1 MEEEKLKILFV
12 SDLVAPTGFATVS
25 HNIIKHN
32 RELFDITGLGVNY
45 RGDPHSYDFPIYP
58 AMSGPQGNIYGIDR
72 LINILNQNTFDVVF
86 ILNDAWIISYY
97 LDAIKQNVNT
107 ENRPLPKIVVYFPV
121 DSQFHNKQWYK
132 DFDIVTKAFTYTQY
146 GVDVVKQCAPDLNI
160 GVIPHGVD
168 SKTFYQTY
176 ASKGEAKFKLLG
188 KTVYDMGNPEEL
200 FFVLNANRN
209 QPRKR
214 LDITM
219 EGFGLFV
226 KDKPETVRLY
236 MHCGVRD
243 SAVDVSYLSYRYGI
257 NERLIMTNLTPGIQ
271 RISEERLNM
280 IYNACDV
287 GINTS
292 MGEGWGLT
300 NMEHAITGAPQIVP
314 RHSACEEIFSDCGVL
329 METVTNFMFDN
340 SQTVGKLTSPEEVAR
355 CLEILYKN
363 KSLRKE
369 LAAKAV
375 SKFVSPKYQWAD
387 IANIWRD
394 VFLEVCKDATTV
406 SNEHSHN
413 H

>member
-25 HNIIKHN
+25 HNIIKYN
-32 RELFDITGLGVNY
+32 REIFDITGLGVNY
-45 RGDPHSYDFPIYP
+45 KGDPHSYDFPIYP
-58 AMSGPQGNIYGIDR
+58 AMAGMQGNIYGLDR
-72 LINILNQNTFDVVF
+72 LCNILNQNKFDIVY
-86 ILNDAWIISYY
+86 ILNDSWVLSYY
-97 LDAIKQNVNT
+97 LDAIKKNVT
-107 ENRPLPKIVVYFPV
+107 SPLPKFVVYFPV
-121 DSQFHNKQWYK
+121 DSSYHNKQWYK
-132 DFDIVTKAFTYTQY
+132 DFDIVAKAFTYTQY
-146 GVDVVKQCAPDLNI
+146 GVDVVKQCAPNLDI
-160 GVIPHGVD
+160 GIIPHGVD
-168 SKTFYQTY
+168 SKTFSQLHPT
-176 ASKGEAKFKLLG
+176 KGESKFHLLG
-188 KTVYDMGNPEEL
+188 KSVYDMGNPEEL

-219 EGFGLFV
+219 EGFSLFA

-243 SAVDVSYLSYRYGI
+243 SAIDVSYLSFRYGI

-271 RISEERLNM
+271 RVSEERLNM

-314 RHSACEEIFSDCGVL
+314 RHSACEEIFSDCGML
-329 METVTNFMFDN
+329 METVTDYMFDN
-340 SQTVGKLTSPEEVAR
+340 SQTVGKLTTPQEVAR
-355 CLEILYKN
+355 CLEILYNN

-369 LAAKAV
+369 LASKAV
-375 SKFVSPKYQWAD
+375 SKFVSPKYQWED

-394 VFLEVCKDATTV
+394 VFIEVSKHDAPTIPV
-406 SNEHSHN
+406 EHSHN